1 MNIVNNLEL
10 SAKFCPGK
18 TALLFE
24 DQAITYEDLLLKANQ
39 LASGMEAAGIEKG
52 DRVGL
57 FMPNLPEFLMI
68 YFAAQKIGAIVV
80 ALNVLLVKNE
90 VRYILK
96 DCGAKML
103 FAGKDQVKEVPVD
116 ELPDLEQLVLV
127 EGDPENEMHIEKLYD
142 KTVRQFK
149 TQDMNEDD
157 PCAIL
162 YTSGTTG
169 FPKGAVL
176 THFGVLTNIN
186 ATIYHTGMKS
196 DDVLHLFLPLF
207 HCFGQNFIMNA
218 GIKRGATLVMHRR
231 FEPEP
236 VIRAIARHGVTMF
249 FAVPTIYIYLLN
261 MKDEELNLK
270 SIRYYFT
277 AAAAMPLEVAEA
289 WHARREMPIHDGYG
303 LTECSPFGSYNHDF
317 KHKPGSIGHPIIN
330 GEMKIVDESGNPVAP
345 GKWGE
350 ICIKGPN
357 VMKGYWNKPE
367 ETAKTIR
374 NGWLHTGDVG
384 TQDQDGDYFIVDR
397 VKDMIISA
405 GNNIYPTEIENHLYA
420 HPDIHEVAVFGI
432 PDSIKGEAVKAAIV
446 LKPGKTPDPFEII
459 EFCKTRMAKYKVPKQ
474 VFFLDELPKSA
485 TGKILKRVLRET
497 ASRERQSA

>member
-1 MNIVNNLEL
+1 MINRHPLNIRMPEKERRQTMNIVNNLEL

-18 TALLFE
+18 TAVIFE
-24 DQAITYEDLLLKANQ
+24 DQAITYEDLLLKVDQ

-57 FMPNLPEFLMI
+57 FMPNSPEFLMI

-80 ALNVLLVKNE
+80 ALNVLLVKTE
-90 VRYILK
+90 VRYILQ
-96 DCGAKML
+96 DCGAKMV
-103 FAGKDQVKEVPVD
+103 FAGKDQVFEVPVD

-127 EGDPENEMHIEKLYD
+127 EGDPENEMHIERLYD

-149 TQDMNEDD
+149 TLDMNEDD

-261 MKDEELNLK
+261 MKDEDLHLQ
-270 SIRYYFT
+270 SIRYFFT

-289 WHARREMPIHDGYG
+289 WHTRHGMPIHDGYG
-303 LTECSPFGSYNHDF
+303 
-317 KHKPGSIGHPIIN
+317 
-330 GEMKIVDESGNPVAP
+330 
-345 GKWGE
+345 
-350 ICIKGPN
+350 
-357 VMKGYWNKPE
+357 
-367 ETAKTIR
+367 
-374 NGWLHTGDVG
+374 
-384 TQDQDGDYFIVDR
+384 
-397 VKDMIISA
+397 
-405 GNNIYPTEIENHLYA
+405 
-420 HPDIHEVAVFGI
+420 
-432 PDSIKGEAVKAAIV
+432 
-446 LKPGKTPDPFEII
+446 
-459 EFCKTRMAKYKVPKQ
+459 
-474 VFFLDELPKSA
+474 
-485 TGKILKRVLRET
+485 
-497 ASRERQSA
+497 